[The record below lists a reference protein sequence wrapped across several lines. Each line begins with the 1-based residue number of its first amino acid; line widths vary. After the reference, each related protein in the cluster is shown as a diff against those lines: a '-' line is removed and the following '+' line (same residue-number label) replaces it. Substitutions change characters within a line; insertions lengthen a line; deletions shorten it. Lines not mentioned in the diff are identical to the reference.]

1 MQRKK
6 GHQKINLLNIKL
18 IDLMIL
24 LAVGSNQSAKD
35 TLLKNDCIET
45 RVDQIDGLAAA
56 GCDQA
61 TKDKAT
67 KDRQRKF
74 LL

>member
-1 MQRKK
+1 MHRKK

-24 LAVGSNQSAKD
+24 PAVGSNQSSKD